1 MQPLYN
7 VNHVITCNNNT
18 STYESHASLSV
29 KMSSVLKNIVFCF
42 TFAAAQCAKSSQ
54 TEYPRWKLRIAHDP
68 AEFIERWIFRVLFYV
83 RGRDRGFILMWNC
96 TPLHVTIAIT
106 SSHTAISYLSSV
118 TVGSCHLCA
127 TSSRVGGG
135 KFCLKVLHIFRR
147 TNQCASDNISPQDH
161 WSAWQPTGMGEHLLG
176 DH

>member
-1 MQPLYN
+1 MQPLYD

-83 RGRDRGFILMWNC
+83 RGIPDICHFFYTGKICWLKILHPKARILRKIAFRDK
-96 TPLHVTIAIT
+96 IA
-106 SSHTAISYLSSV
+106 
-118 TVGSCHLCA
+118 
-127 TSSRVGGG
+127 
-135 KFCLKVLHIFRR
+135 
-147 TNQCASDNISPQDH
+147 
-161 WSAWQPTGMGEHLLG
+161 
-176 DH
+176 